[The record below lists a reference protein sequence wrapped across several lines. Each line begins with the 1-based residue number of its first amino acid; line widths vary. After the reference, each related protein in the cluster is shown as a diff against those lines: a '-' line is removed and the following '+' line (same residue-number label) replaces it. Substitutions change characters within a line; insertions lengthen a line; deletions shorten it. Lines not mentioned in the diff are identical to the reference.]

1 MYFTRK
7 ITPIS
12 FLLAILIIYISR
24 NSLEHFFVILSIFIV
39 MGIVM
44 SGSYYIVNGNKI
56 RKYFYGILTNTI
68 DISKIDSV
76 RIVNIKQIGRIDYPD
91 IRSGRFI
98 DGFFLIMSN
107 GEKQKMHLDYTNKNR
122 VELGDYLVKERNKRV
137 KYKVI
142 KKWFNDIF

>member
-7 ITPIS
+7 ITPIFS
-12 FLLAILIIYISR
+12 LIAILIAYIFR
-24 NSLEHFFVILSIFIV
+24 NSLERFFVIQGIFIV
-39 MGIVM
+39 MGIAM
-44 SGSYYIVNGNKI
+44 SGSYYIVNGNTI

-76 RIVNIKQIGRIDYPD
+76 QIVNVKQIGSIDYPD

-107 GEKQKMHLDYTNKNR
+107 GTKQKMHLDYTNRNG
-122 VELGDYLVKERNKRV
+122 VELGDYLIKERNKRV
-137 KYKVI
+137 KYRVI